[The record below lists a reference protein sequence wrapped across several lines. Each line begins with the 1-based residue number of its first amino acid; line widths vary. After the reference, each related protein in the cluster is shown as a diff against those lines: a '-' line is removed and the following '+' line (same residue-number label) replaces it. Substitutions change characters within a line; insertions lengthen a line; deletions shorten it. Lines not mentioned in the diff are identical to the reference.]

1 LKERIEIIEAGMN
14 KEIEHIINSIAF
26 EKIEKHPNILI
37 AARFWDDRRFFA
49 AKTCYRFMRMID
61 DHIDDRK
68 AKDEA
73 ITCLEREVLTEKV
86 NSWIE
91 CLVMNPDNDPL
102 IKELTDTIKIFHI
115 PLQLFHNFARSM
127 LYDIDHSGF
136 DTLEDFID
144 YAEGASVAPASVF
157 VHLCCLSEVDGEYFP
172 PDFNVIEVARP
183 CAIFSYIVHIIRD
196 FQEDQQNNLNYFAL
210 NILKKNGLSPEDLK
224 KIASGDPVSIPFRK
238 TIREYYDLAK
248 QYSEKTLQ
256 EIENVKSKI
265 SGPYLFSLHLIYHLY
280 KMVFD
285 RIDIENG
292 TFTSKE
298 LNPTPQEIR
307 ARVLE
312 VASNW
317 K

>member
-1 LKERIEIIEAGMN
+1 MN

-61 DHIDDRK
+61 DHIDNRK
-68 AKDEA
+68 AIDEA
-73 ITCLEREVLTEKV
+73 ISCLEREVLTDKV

-91 CLVMNPDNDPL
+91 CLVSNPENDPI
-102 IKELTDTIKIFHI
+102 IKELTDTVNTFHI
-115 PLQLFHNFARSM
+115 PLQLFHNFAKSM

-136 DTLEDFID
+136 NTLDDFIK

-157 VHLCCLSEVDGEYFP
+157 VHLCSLSEVDGEYFP
-172 PDFNVIEVARP
+172 PDFDVIEAARP

-196 FQEDQQNNLNYFAL
+196 FQEDQQSNLNYFAL
-210 NILKKNGLSPEDLK
+210 DILKKNGLRASDLK
-224 KIASGDPVSIPFRK
+224 DIASGSAVSNSFRE
-238 TIREYYDLAK
+238 TIREYYDLAQ
-248 QYSEKTLQ
+248 QYSEQTLQ
-256 EIENVKSKI
+256 EIEKLSSVL

-285 RIDIENG
+285 RIDIEKG
-292 TFTSKE
+292 TFTARE

-307 ARVLE
+307 TMVIE

-317 K
+317 KSI